1 MKKLTKATNDSTKML
16 RYYTFQSS
24 ISTRIGH
31 YIMLGQNET
40 ALRLLQE
47 SEGTLKIPDELDE
60 DDDED
65 SENERPRQAPRWQ
78 EEDENID
85 DDEPSS
91 EERPKKK
98 SKIIVNDHEVE
109 DHESVEKRIV

>member
-1 MKKLTKATNDSTKML
+1 MQKQQNERRGYWNCKKFEQMKKLTKATNDSTKML

-65 SENERPRQAPRWQ
+65 SENERPRQAPR
-78 EEDENID
+78 
-85 DDEPSS
+85 
-91 EERPKKK
+91 
-98 SKIIVNDHEVE
+98 
-109 DHESVEKRIV
+109 